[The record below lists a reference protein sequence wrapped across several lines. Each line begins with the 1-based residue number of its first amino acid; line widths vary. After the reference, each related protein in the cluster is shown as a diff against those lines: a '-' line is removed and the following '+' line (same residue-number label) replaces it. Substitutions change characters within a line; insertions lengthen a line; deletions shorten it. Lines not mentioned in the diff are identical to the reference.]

1 MFNYESKEGQ
11 MANRKTQ
18 EQKVIDALSGGA
30 ELTAAQ
36 MRDRFNLVNPTAV
49 VTNLR
54 QKGFAIYG
62 NKPAKSSRSRV
73 TRYRMGTP
81 TRAVVATGYKAIAQ
95 GLV

>member
-1 MFNYESKEGQ
+1 MLKIFNIFFTTKSKEGH
-11 MANRKTQ
+11 MAKRKTQ

-54 QKGFAIYG
+54 Q
-62 NKPAKSSRSRV
+62 NTV
-73 TRYRMGTP
+73 T
-81 TRAVVATGYKAIAQ
+81 
-95 GLV
+95 